1 MGAANDK
8 KVLGL
13 KTLIAEKKEK
23 LEKAKFVPIT
33 NCSIEFEGVRSNIQ
47 VLSKDQLTL
56 LLIRLNAYWLSMID
70 LGIHECPI
78 SGYDLR
84 DWITDVKLRVKVLNI
99 KKEEE
104 NLRALERK
112 LETLLSDDKKT
123 ELELSSIEALLK

>member
-8 KVLGL
+8 KILGL

-47 VLSKDQLTL
+47 VLGKDQLTL
-56 LLIRLNAYWLSMID
+56 LLIRLNAYRLSMVD
-70 LGIHECPI
+70 LGIDECPI
-78 SGYDLR
+78 SGYDLK
-84 DWITDVKLRVKVLNI
+84 DWITDIKLRVKVLDL

-104 NLRALERK
+104 SLKALERK

-123 ELELSSIEALLK
+123 ELELSSIASMLK